1 MIYFLLFS
9 LGLLIGSFLNVCIY
23 RIPKNQTVVT
33 TPSHCPKCNYRIK
46 WYDLIPVF
54 SYLFL
59 GGKCRFCKEKVSIQY
74 PSVELLNGSIYVWLY
89 FIYSLSVQ
97 FFGMAFLASTLIVI
111 SFIDFKY
118 SIIPNRII
126 LVLLIGGI
134 IYNILDK
141 ELTYVDSIAG
151 FFAASFPL
159 LVIAVLSKGGMGG
172 GDVKLMAVAGIFL
185 GWQLILLALFLA
197 SMIGSVVGIALI
209 VLKIKKRK
217 DLIPFGPFLAAGI
230 FIVMLYGHEIIKWY
244 LGFYT

>member
-54 SYLFL
+54 GYLFL